1 MQDKRLANEIDH
13 GKKLFSLGA
22 ENVWNWSSPGGKLRA
37 NRRTDY
43 FISEAKITSS
53 DSVLEIGCGTGLFSG
68 KVFDKTHCNLTAIDL
83 SPDLISDAQNKYP
96 DIVFKLEDAM
106 NTSFAPNTFDVVFGS
121 SVLHHLD
128 FRKSLLEILR
138 LSKPGARI
146 VFAEPNMLNPQILIQ
161 KNIPFIKKLLGD
173 SPDETAVIRWRMQT
187 LMKQIGF
194 SNIKIFPYDFMHPLL
209 PSFFLPAF
217 TKIGPYIEKIPL
229 LREIAGSVII
239 YAEKPI

>member
-1 MQDKRLANEIDH
+1 M
-13 GKKLFSLGA
+13 
-22 ENVWNWSSPGGKLRA
+22 
-37 NRRTDY
+37 
-43 FISEAKITSS
+43 
-53 DSVLEIGCGTGLFSG
+53 
-68 KVFDKTHCNLTAIDL
+68 
-83 SPDLISDAQNKYP
+83 
-96 DIVFKLEDAM
+96 
-106 NTSFAPNTFDVVFGS
+106 
-121 SVLHHLD
+121 
-128 FRKSLLEILR
+128 LEILR

-194 SNIKIFPYDFMHPLL
+194 SNIKIFPYYFRHPLL